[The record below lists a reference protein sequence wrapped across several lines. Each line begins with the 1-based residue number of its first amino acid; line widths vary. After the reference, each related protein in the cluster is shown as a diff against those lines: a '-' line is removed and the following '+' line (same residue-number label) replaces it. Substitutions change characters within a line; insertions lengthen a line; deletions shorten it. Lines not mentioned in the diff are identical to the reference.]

1 MKKGWK
7 AKLFCLFFLLFCVQG
22 TARAALWFEL
32 EDFSTGKSIRSIDKS
47 TYHLTL
53 MRHQIAAYKM
63 TAHYR
68 HRGDEPNLIWLR
80 RVMSK
85 PNYDLPPYV
94 ENWVDK
100 ADTLPS
106 YLGELEN
113 TFFIRPEQLSSVG
126 VDSFMVEG
134 FIRYGMSPFDD
145 AEACALKFII
155 TVVEPPL
162 DPPVIVPEPSFSPGS
177 VNVIRWIPSDAAQI
191 QDVYCFDRND
201 PTNLMKSL
209 RRLYRRNPGDTLE
222 AAFEGLLDGHTYGYY
237 VKAAYSLETD
247 ALLLYSDF
255 TYTTQDRTP
264 PQPVEFSQAV
274 LAGTYTVLV
283 SWNTVRD
290 TVSGVAEYH
299 IYRSEGTGAET
310 PIDTVFAD
318 SNPPATLTYETRVKP
333 GVPTYYRVR
342 AADRVGNEG
351 EGVRTNSVTSGT
363 AVDPN
368 PLPGGDD
375 NGTAVPDSTADP
387 RYRKG
392 PVDTLRLTL
401 TGLEQRLRFQASRD
415 SVLYFGKTL
424 PLGGRVFDSGWLL
437 LNQVR
442 RNPANYDEAFHV
454 FDYSRSDTIPLDFV
468 NGHVYHRRII
478 RQYLG
483 STDTLTLDAAI
494 PDCFPPEDIRNL
506 RVDASVEDPDA
517 ASPSTGYSRWHMNL
531 TWDPATDGGSG
542 LRGYRLFRK
551 ITGYDT
557 VFSEIPGTGPY
568 RRTAYTDRLTDRPEV
583 DIRNAMIRYRI
594 ASEDFVGNVRTWEQS
609 VFETGERAL
618 GGPTL
623 SFVNTLP
630 PDQLLRGPDTLFVR
644 GNAVA
649 FRLAS
654 FDVGPVLSYRVS
666 VNGVETPHRNTG
678 VDTLILPLTAE
689 TSRIKVRALY
699 PAGRS
704 SVWSGVKVVIR
715 ASRSPVE
722 GLTAS
727 IDTAY
732 WGGHIH
738 LRWLRPSEDVLR
750 YEILR
755 WTEGRNAKTVG
766 LLASSADTLKWT
778 DYYGQDEI
786 NNTPGDTLETYRVYS
801 YTVRKLNLFNEM
813 TPPSD
818 TVSAFCNRPPRV
830 TAHEVKS
837 ENGRLVIELR
847 WTRPH
852 PNLFRSDFTS
862 LVRVFSDSTSG
873 ESLTEVIADDDTT
886 FTCRTAAL
894 GRNSIFQVLEIL
906 NHDPQGRRSAWSQPY
921 TVSFRNVG
929 LAVLAQPA
937 GRMFAHWGDSFVDSL
952 RVSRFQLVRTAAGD
966 TFDLMLS
973 NRQSSF
979 MDFSETLVN
988 GRLYRYAVFALDSL
1002 DHVVAGEVK
1011 EDVCDRGSAY
1021 IPDVNPLGMRYFNSD
1036 SIDVSWHW
1044 NPAPVEA
1051 GVPGAVVPVTGTR
1064 GAVSCRLQ
1072 VSVSR
1077 SFPSDPDQT
1086 LTQGPFPADPDA
1098 RARRVPIPDLSN
1110 IENARLYFRIT
1121 ASDPWGN
1128 PVESV
1133 WSSDFYPVQTVI
1145 FDPVPPR
1152 PVNAVLFNS
1161 TAAYYASP
1169 DSVVRRLAWSGA
1181 GVEFPA
1187 DPQENWNDLIG
1198 NVAAYELYRSQDG
1211 GSEILIAVQPTQPW
1225 RSAPY
1230 AWADTAANAET
1241 RYRIVSVD
1249 SAGNRTTGGWQAP
1262 AFRVATPEPP
1272 DPRGKRACAWRPIS
1286 GGAAQYV
1293 VEIAMDLRHFRY
1305 AYEMNAPAG
1314 LDSLVCRSVWL
1325 SDTAFV
1331 CPTGWGSIQ
1340 CDTTWFRVKAR
1351 RSDGGFT
1358 AESGWSSPS
1367 FFAPAPGVDPISA
1380 SGADAG
1386 QPETFGLSQN
1396 FPNPFNAS
1404 TTIRFS
1410 LKDPSRV
1417 RLTVVDVR
1425 GALVD
1430 RLVEGTRQAGR
1441 QTVVWNGCD
1450 RNGRPVASGL
1460 YIAVLSAESETTG
1473 RTFARRVKMVMI
1485 R

>member
-1 MKKGWK
+1 MKKRWK
-7 AKLFCLFFLLFCVQG
+7 ARLFCLFFLSFSLTG
-22 TARAALWFEL
+22 TAAAGLWYEL
-32 EDFSTGKSIRSIDKS
+32 EDLSTGKSIRSIDQS

-63 TAHYR
+63 TAHFR
-68 HRGDEPNLIWLR
+68 HKGDAPNLIWLR
-80 RVMSK
+80 RYADK
-85 PNYDLPPYV
+85 PTYDLPPYV

-106 YLGELEN
+106 YVGDLDN
-113 TFFIRPEQLSSVG
+113 TFYIRPERLSSVG
-126 VDSFMVEG
+126 VDSFMVEA
-134 FIRYGMSPFDD
+134 FIRYGMSPYNDG
-145 AEACALKFII
+145 EACRLKFII
-155 TVVEPPL
+155 RVVEPPYA
-162 DPPVIVPEPSFSPGS
+162 PPVIVPEPSFSPGS
-177 VNVIRWIPSDAAQI
+177 VNVIRWIPTDLAQI
-191 QDVYCFDRND
+191 QDVYCFDKKN
-201 PTNLMKSL
+201 PTNLIKSL

-237 VKAAYSLETD
+237 VKAAYSLDRD

-264 PQPVEFSQAV
+264 PEPVESSQAV

-283 SWNTVRD
+283 SWSTVRD
-290 TVSGVAEYH
+290 TVSGVSEYH
-299 IYRSEGTGAET
+299 VYRSEGTGAET
-310 PIDTVFAD
+310 PIDTVLVKPD
-318 SNPPATLTYETRVKP
+318 QPVTLTYETRVKP

-368 PLPGGDD
+368 PQPGDGGD
-375 NGTAVPDSTADP
+375 GTAVPDSAADP
-387 RYRKG
+387 RYRRG

-401 TGLEQRLRFQASRD
+401 TGLEQRLRFQAARD
-415 SVLYFGKTL
+415 SVLYFGKVL

-437 LNQVR
+437 LNQVM
-442 RNPANYDEAFHV
+442 RNPSNYDEAFHV
-454 FDYSRSDTIPLDFV
+454 FDYSRGDTIPLDFV

-483 STDTLTLDAAI
+483 STDTLVLDGTI

-506 RVDASVEDPDA
+506 RLDASVEDPDA
-517 ASPSTGYSRWHMNL
+517 ASPSTGYSRWHMKL

-542 LRGYRLFRK
+542 LRGYRLYRK
-551 ITGYDT
+551 IIGTDT
-557 VFSEIPGTGPY
+557 VFREIPGTGLY
-568 RRTAYTDRLTDRPEV
+568 RRTAYTDRLADRPEV

-594 ASEDFVGNVRTWEQS
+594 ASEDYVGNVRAWEQS
-609 VFETGERAL
+609 VFEAGERAL

-623 SFVNTLP
+623 SFVDTLS
-630 PDQLLRGPDTLFVR
+630 PDRLLRGPDTLFVR
-644 GNAVA
+644 GSSVA

-678 VDTLILPLTAE
+678 VDTLILQLSQE
-689 TSRIKVRALY
+689 TSRIKIRALY

-715 ASRSPVE
+715 ASRHPVE

-738 LRWLRPSEDVLR
+738 LQWLRPSEDVLR

-755 WTEGRNAKTVG
+755 WTDGQNAKTVG

-778 DYYGQDEI
+778 DYYGQDEMEDE
-786 NNTPGDTLETYRVYS
+786 PGDTLETYRVYR

-818 TVSAFCNRPPRV
+818 TVSAFCNRPPLI
-830 TAHEVKS
+830 TAHEVKT
-837 ENGRLVIELR
+837 ENGRLVIGLS
-847 WTRPH
+847 WTRPR
-852 PNLFRSDFTS
+852 PNLFRSDFTT
-862 LVRVFSDSTSG
+862 VIRVFSDSTTG
-873 ESLTEVIADDDTT
+873 TAVTDTIADDDTT
-886 FTCRTAAL
+886 FTYRNVVL

-906 NHDPQGRRSAWSQPY
+906 NHDPEGRRSAWSQPY
-921 TVSFRNVG
+921 TVSFRNVD
-929 LAVLAQPA
+929 LAVLAQPL
-937 GRMFAHWGDSFVDSL
+937 GRIFVHWGTSFVDSL

-979 MDFSETLVN
+979 MDFSGTLVN
-988 GRLYRYAVFALDSL
+988 GRLYSYSVLALDSL
-1002 DHVVAGEVK
+1002 DHVVAAEVK
-1011 EDVCDRGSAY
+1011 DEICDRGSAY
-1021 IPDVNPLGMRYFNSD
+1021 IPDVDPLAMRYFNSD
-1036 SIDVSWHW
+1036 SINVSWHW
-1044 NPAPVEA
+1044 NPVPVEA

-1064 GAVSCRLQ
+1064 GAVLVRLQ

-1077 SFPSDPDQT
+1077 SFPADLAQT
-1086 LTQGPFPADPDA
+1086 LTQGPFPADSLN
-1098 RARRVPIPDLSN
+1098 RNRRVPIPDLSN
-1110 IENARLYFRIT
+1110 IENARLYFRVT

-1128 PVESV
+1128 PVEDL
-1133 WSSDFYPVQTVI
+1133 WSDDFYPVQTVI

-1152 PVNAVLFNS
+1152 VVGTVDFKS
-1161 TAAYYASP
+1161 VTAYYASP
-1169 DSVVRRLAWSGA
+1169 DSVIRRLEWSGV
-1181 GVEFPA
+1181 GVQVPLDPA
-1187 DPQENWNDLIG
+1187 ENWNNLIG
-1198 NVAAYELYRSQDG
+1198 NVAAFELFRGLEG
-1211 GSEILIAVQPTQPW
+1211 GTEILIGIRPVHQAQL
-1225 RSAPY
+1225 PY
-1230 AWADTAANAET
+1230 AWADTAANAGYH
-1241 RYRIVSVD
+1241 YRIVSVD
-1249 SAGNRTTGGWQAP
+1249 SAGNRTSGGWQMP
-1262 AFRVATPEPP
+1262 AFRVATPAPPEPK
-1272 DPRGKRACAWRPIS
+1272 GKRACAWPPLA

-1305 AYEMNAPAG
+1305 AYEMNAPGG

-1325 SDTAFV
+1325 ADTSFI

-1340 CDTTWFRVKAR
+1340 CDTTWFRIKAR
-1351 RSDGGFT
+1351 RNAGGFIV
-1358 AESGWSSPS
+1358 ESGWSSPS
-1367 FFAPAPGVDPISA
+1367 FFAPVPGIDPKTT
-1380 SGADAG
+1380 GAAEAG
-1386 QPETFGLSQN
+1386 LPESFGLSQN

-1404 TTIRFS
+1404 TTIRFD
-1410 LKDPSRV
+1410 LRDPSRV
-1417 RLTVVDVR
+1417 RLTVYDVR
-1425 GALVD
+1425 GALVG
-1430 RLVEGTRQAGR
+1430 RLVEETRQAGR
-1441 QTVVWNGCD
+1441 QTVVWDGCD
-1450 RNGRPVASGL
+1450 RSGRPVASGI
-1460 YIAVLSAESETTG
+1460 YIAVLAAESETTG
-1473 RTFARRVKMVMI
+1473 RTYTKRIKMVMI